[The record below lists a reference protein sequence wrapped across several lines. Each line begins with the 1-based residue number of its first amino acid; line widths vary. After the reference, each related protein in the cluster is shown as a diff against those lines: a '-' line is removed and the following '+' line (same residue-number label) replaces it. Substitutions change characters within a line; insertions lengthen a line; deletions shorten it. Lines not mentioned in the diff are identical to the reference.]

1 MMNNCKIP
9 SFWPM
14 GNLQA
19 ASMTSKI
26 TVPKMYLP
34 IFNFEDVVETL
45 VDTLKN
51 KTL

>member
-1 MMNNCKIP
+1 MNNDKIP

-26 TVPKMYLP
+26 TVPKIHLP